1 MASLIITATKTT
13 PRILLFNQQTRDAPT
28 LARALH
34 ATLSEALSSQTPF
47 THCIFTTNVTYKD
60 SGYKADLISVNTN
73 SQDVQVLKVQKELAS
88 VWSELDPSAA
98 VSVAGTI
105 EEAIGEAKQVVE
117 KSGQEGMVLI
127 TGSLHLVGGAL
138 EVLEG
143 TGSG

>member
-1 MASLIITATKTT
+1 LI
-13 PRILLFNQQTRDAPT
+13 FNQQTRDAPS

-47 THCIFTTNVTYKD
+47 SHCIFTTNVTYKE

-73 SQDVQVLKVQKELAS
+73 SQDVQVLKVQKDLAS
-88 VWSELDPSAA
+88 VWSELDPSAT

-105 EEAIGEAKQVVE
+105 EEAVSEVRKVVGESDA
-117 KSGQEGMVLI
+117 EGMVLI

-143 TGSG
+143 TGEE